1 MRADLKVGAANLDE
15 RTGNVYEN
23 KGLVQIVPTGEW
35 RGADL

>member
-1 MRADLKVGAANLDE
+1 MSLKNQELNE